1 MIQNL
6 WLKGK
11 GKAQGFT
18 LLEVMV
24 SLFILSIIFT
34 TIYGSFFTT
43 HSIVTDLKSRI
54 KSHRTLR
61 AALQVVTKDLRSAY
75 FILPDT
81 VTRFKGE
88 DITKKI
94 ISPFLS
100 FSAYTPYQREGS
112 SNTLMVEYFLKR
124 KDDREDLI
132 LIRSSRSK
140 DFQDEIEEEVLVEG
154 VETLDISYFDGKEWK
169 RKWNSELT
177 KSLPKGVKLTI
188 SVKSFTLN
196 SVIPIE
202 GGQFG

>member
-1 MIQNL
+1 
-6 WLKGK
+6 
-11 GKAQGFT
+11 
-18 LLEVMV
+18 
-24 SLFILSIIFT
+24 
-34 TIYGSFFTT
+34 
-43 HSIVTDLKSRI
+43 
-54 KSHRTLR
+54 
-61 AALQVVTKDLRSAY
+61 
-75 FILPDT
+75 
-81 VTRFKGE
+81 
-88 DITKKI
+88 
-94 ISPFLS
+94 
-100 FSAYTPYQREGS
+100 
-112 SNTLMVEYFLKR
+112 MVEYFLKR

-177 KSLPKGVKLTI
+177 KSLPEGVKLTI